1 MSKINKQR
9 KTWTV
14 EQKLDY
20 AKLMV
25 HENYTNSQI
34 QEISGAGKS
43 AVARWKKQYI
53 DELGGKTPDGKR
65 ALTAQQQEIQDLR
78 KQLWRAKRDN
88 EILKKAAA
96 IFIQKN

>member
-25 HENYTNSQI
+25 QENQLLRV
-34 QEISGAGKS
+34 GK
-43 AVARWKKQYI
+43 
-53 DELGGKTPDGKR
+53 
-65 ALTAQQQEIQDLR
+65 
-78 KQLWRAKRDN
+78 N
-88 EILKKAAA
+88 NILM
-96 IFIQKN
+96 N

>member
-43 AVARWKKQYI
+43 AVARWS
-53 DELGGKTPDGKR
+53 
-65 ALTAQQQEIQDLR
+65 
-78 KQLWRAKRDN
+78 
-88 EILKKAAA
+88 
-96 IFIQKN
+96 